1 MNSNLINRTDEK
13 YCYQLYNLQTSETI
27 KNTFYIHLINGKK
40 FKMQNKR
47 AEITYV
53 YFSMKPVFSL
63 DFVLVFMK
71 VGGSTNYII
80 ILKNW

>member
-1 MNSNLINRTDEK
+1 M
-13 YCYQLYNLQTSETI
+13 
-27 KNTFYIHLINGKK
+27 KNTAISYTIYKQVKALKIPFIFIWLMVKSLKCKIKEHS
-40 FKMQNKR
+40 
-47 AEITYV
+47 ITYV